1 MRFYRVRFA
10 GECTRIKLSRIDSIK
25 LSRGSLWSFRMLK
38 LASTVEIKSFTKGGR
53 EEEKEEK
60 EEEKKGGGAGRRWGG
75 ADTVTGDVVHVLEYT
90 AEISRRKDRQNG
102 YLDMRSHEHPVWRAS
117 RPHRAS
123 CQWEVRYQRAR
134 GVRFILPF
142 SSSQLP
148 AFVSL
153 RSRSRT
159 VSSGATWFFNEC
171 ESPDKWV
178 AEINLEFVGTGSGI
192 YIVTLFIKEKT
203 EWNNVILIWFRWE
216 QNVGETIDRTWR
228 PGVYKW

>member
-1 MRFYRVRFA
+1 
-10 GECTRIKLSRIDSIK
+10 
-25 LSRGSLWSFRMLK
+25 MLK
-38 LASTVEIKSFTKGGR
+38 LASTVEIKLFHERRPRGGERREGGR
-53 EEEKEEK
+53 DE
-60 EEEKKGGGAGRRWGG
+60 GGGGGRRRGG

-142 SSSQLP
+142 SSSRLP

-159 VSSGATWFFNEC
+159 VSSGAT
-171 ESPDKWV
+171 
-178 AEINLEFVGTGSGI
+178 
-192 YIVTLFIKEKT
+192 
-203 EWNNVILIWFRWE
+203 
-216 QNVGETIDRTWR
+216 
-228 PGVYKW
+228 